1 MIGFAQK
8 MSDGVWRHTETRS
21 SGSCIHPSF
30 WTRVPSSYLQ
40 VLGCSLQGFLLQS
53 PINTT
58 PFALGW
64 VEGCRI
70 ARKEGRRDS
79 QDVQIICP
87 LKCFSTL
94 GNLGSGP
101 WGCSTIP
108 GREDFGRDRVW
119 MAGMKTATDL
129 GLQRSRTSFH
139 GHHHYVMA
147 WINIS
152 LYTHSIPQNS
162 IFIWGELYLYKTICL
177 KIMGNVTTIPALFS
191 CLRLQFKR
199 LISISFQLEGEG
211 AQADRG
217 PAESNCWQ
225 TE

>member
-1 MIGFAQK
+1 MVRFAQK
-8 MSDGVWRHTETRS
+8 LSDGVWRHTETTRS
-21 SGSCIHPSF
+21 GNCIHPSF

-40 VLGCSLQGFLLQS
+40 VLACSLQGFLLQS

-64 VEGCRI
+64 VKVCRT

-87 LKCFSTL
+87 LKCFSSL

-108 GREDFGRDRVW
+108 GRDDFDREQIW

-129 GLQRSRTSFH
+129 GLQTEVKDIFPWAPPLAPVWCN
-139 GHHHYVMA
+139 GG
-147 WINIS
+147 INIS
-152 LYTHSIPQNS
+152 LYTHTHTHTHTHTQ
-162 IFIWGELYLYKTICL
+162 FLKTASSYEESYICT
-177 KIMGNVTTIPALFS
+177 KQYVWK
-191 CLRLQFKR
+191 LR
-199 LISISFQLEGEG
+199 
-211 AQADRG
+211 
-217 PAESNCWQ
+217 
-225 TE
+225 TM